1 MAILHFTKITIY
13 RIFHYTLSLDLED
26 NVDMNSHLTS
36 LIIIPLNLNHFFS
49 LFSVPLALFFS
60 YTNDQYSNLPK
71 AIHVIKIFID
81 VLRKTILF
89 YFYFIFI
96 ELKLYTILSMLS

>member
-13 RIFHYTLSLDLED
+13 RILHYTLSLDLED

-36 LIIIPLNLNHFFS
+36 LIIIPLNSNHFFS

-71 AIHVIKIFID
+71 ATHVIKIFID

-89 YFYFIFI
+89 YFYFTLF
-96 ELKLYTILSMLS
+96 LLN